1 MSDTTSPDLAARW
14 EEMERGDLTEVAPS
28 PSLLPAPAPLFYR
41 PLSDSVGDFVRW
53 VQTPAD
59 RIYLGFNDIDT
70 QMRGVAP
77 GEMLLIN
84 GYSHSGKTLF
94 LMEILRANR
103 DKPIMYFCPDE
114 PRTLTLIKLVSLIT
128 GTPGR
133 MLEQLIEQD
142 DRETIDM
149 IEQTASEEFGK
160 LAVFDQFLSMGDMD
174 RAVHETADN
183 IGEPACIVYD
193 YLELLPT
200 EDNVASKANT
210 IKAFARRHDVP
221 LVVLHQSSR
230 TSGKDGAKQT
240 ISSGAFGGE
249 QQASHIIGVRRKK
262 FGIEAEIREIEERAA
277 HGSVSEIAL
286 EKLDMLRAELERH
299 SNTVT
304 LNLVKCKRHDAELV
318 DDIDYYIE
326 QGTGRLKGFKPLV
339 ARPTTPEVVWEEPQ
353 LDGQW

>member
-1 MSDTTSPDLAARW
+1 MSDTTDLAARW
-14 EEMERGDLTEVAPS
+14 EEMERGDLTEVAPL
-28 PSLLPAPAPLFYR
+28 PSPAPVFYR
-41 PLSDSVGDFVRW
+41 PLADSADEFVKW

-59 RIYLGFNDIDT
+59 RIYLGFNDLDE
-70 QMRGVAP
+70 QMRGIAP

-94 LMEILRANR
+94 LMEILKANR

-114 PRTLTLIKLVSLIT
+114 PRTLTLIKLVSLMT

-133 MLEQLIEQD
+133 TLEALIEQD
-142 DRETIDM
+142 DRETIDLM
-149 IEQTASEEFGK
+149 ESTAREHFSS

-174 RAVHETADN
+174 RALNETAEL
-183 IGEPACIVYD
+183 IGGCSAIVYD

-221 LVVLHQSSR
+221 LIVLHQTSR
-230 TSGKDGAKQT
+230 SAGKEGRKMT
-240 ISSGAFGGE
+240 ISSGSYGGE
-249 QQASHIIGVRRKK
+249 QQASHIVGVRRKK

-277 HGSVSEIAL
+277 FGSVSEVAL
-286 EKLDMLRAELERH
+286 EKLELLRAELERH
-299 SNTVT
+299 LDTVT
-304 LNLVKCKRHDAELV
+304 LNLVKCKRHDALLV

-326 QGTGRLKGFKPLV
+326 QGTGRLKAF
-339 ARPTTPEVVWEEPQ
+339 RPQPAPPVVWEEQP
-353 LDGQW
+353 LDDQW